1 MNSAKVKKIINDY
14 AVVIMLV
21 LLVAV
26 FTAINPR
33 FVSFDNIMTIFRQAA
48 VIGLMGVG
56 LCFCFLVGG
65 FDLSN
70 GSVVSMTSLLAAKLM
85 SSNESF
91 GLGLSLIHIC
101 PAQWRGR
108 LGWHRS
114 FASLPHRLVAVGRLH
129 AYIHKSP
136 AAHV

>member
-70 GSVVSMTSLLAAKLM
+70 GSVVSMTSLLAAK
-85 SSNESF
+85 
-91 GLGLSLIHIC
+91 
-101 PAQWRGR
+101 R
-108 LGWHRS
+108 
-114 FASLPHRLVAVGRLH
+114 
-129 AYIHKSP
+129 
-136 AAHV
+136 